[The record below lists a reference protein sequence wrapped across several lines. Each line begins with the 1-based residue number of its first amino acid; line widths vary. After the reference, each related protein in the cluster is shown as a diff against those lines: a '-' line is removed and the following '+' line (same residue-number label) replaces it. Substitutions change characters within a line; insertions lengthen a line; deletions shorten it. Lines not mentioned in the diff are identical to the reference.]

1 MTIIEVKDKK
11 TLINK
16 LLDLNAKAF
25 YEHLGFQVYKE
36 LDEQGNILYMKCY
49 IMQ

>member
-16 LLDLNAKAF
+16 LLNLNEKVF
-25 YEHLGFQVYKE
+25 YGYLGF
-36 LDEQGNILYMKCY
+36 
-49 IMQ
+49 